1 MEIVYCNIKD
11 RWLGA
16 LMPFIYDPLSSK
28 LAVNLQLE
36 YALSIEKT

>member
-1 MEIVYCNIKD
+1 MD

-28 LAVNLQLE
+28 LAVDLQL